1 MQWFEYDKAEEM
13 LEALQN
19 NLNSLEH
26 DVSVYGEDLSRSS
39 LIAIKNEIGRLVMHK
54 DDIEELLVDAE
65 S

>member
-13 LEALQN
+13 LEALDN
-19 NLNSLEH
+19 NVNSLER

-39 LIAIKNEIGRLVMHK
+39 LIAIKNEIGRLSMHR
-54 DDIEELLVDAE
+54 DDIKELLVE